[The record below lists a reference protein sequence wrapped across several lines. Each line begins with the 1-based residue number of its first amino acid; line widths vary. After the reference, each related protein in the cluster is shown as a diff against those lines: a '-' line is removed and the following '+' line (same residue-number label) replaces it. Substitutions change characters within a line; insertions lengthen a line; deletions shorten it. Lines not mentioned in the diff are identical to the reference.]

1 MPEGR
6 QRFEL
11 GYSPPGGLPGGH
23 NPKLQVI
30 LRIVTS
36 HAYQ

>member
-23 NPKLQVI
+23 NPELQ
-30 LRIVTS
+30 RDPQ
-36 HAYQ
+36 A